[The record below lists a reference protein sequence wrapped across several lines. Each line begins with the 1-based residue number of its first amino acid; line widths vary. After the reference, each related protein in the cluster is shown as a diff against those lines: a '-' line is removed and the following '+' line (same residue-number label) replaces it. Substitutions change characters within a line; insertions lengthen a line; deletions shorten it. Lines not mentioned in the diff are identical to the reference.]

1 MLQAKLLRVLEEQNF
16 RRLGGL
22 KDIQLDL
29 RVIAATNKNLR
40 EAVKEGAFRQDLYFR
55 LNVIQIVLPPL
66 RDRREDILPLSRFFI
81 EHYNRKFRRGI
92 EGVSPAAGELLYAHD
107 WPGNVRE
114 LRNAIERAMILEE
127 STYITSAS
135 LPIAISRPDAPSAA
149 ANGASHA
156 EPQVDGLSL
165 EDNERM
171 LLARALEKTGGNQ
184 TQAAR
189 LLRITRDTL
198 RYKMKK
204 FTLR

>member
-1 MLQAKLLRVLEEQNF
+1 V
-16 RRLGGL
+16 
-22 KDIQLDL
+22 
-29 RVIAATNKNLR
+29 VAATNKNLR

-55 LNVIQIVLPPL
+55 LNVIQIVLPPM
-66 RDRREDILPLSRFFI
+66 RDLPEDILPLARFFI

-92 EGVSPAAGELLYAHD
+92 EGVSAAAGQLLLAHD

-127 STYITSAS
+127 STYITPQS
-135 LPIAISRPDAPSAA
+135 LPIAITRPDGHPAA
-149 ANGASHA
+149 AATRT
-156 EPQVDGLSL
+156 EIPTEGLSL

-171 LLARALEKTGGNQ
+171 LLSRALEKTGGNQ

-204 FTLR
+204 FNLR